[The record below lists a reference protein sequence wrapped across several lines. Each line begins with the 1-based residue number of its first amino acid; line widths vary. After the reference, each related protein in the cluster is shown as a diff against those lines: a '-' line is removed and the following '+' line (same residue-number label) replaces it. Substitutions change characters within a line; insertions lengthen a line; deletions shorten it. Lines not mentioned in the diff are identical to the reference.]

1 MSEPNVT
8 GAATGLSDDAA
19 SGLAYFTLIPA
30 IVFLV
35 VAPYNQSA
43 KVRFHAWQSIFLA
56 AAMFVVYVGLSI
68 LGMIPGINLLDIL
81 LFPLVGI
88 GFFVLWLI
96 TILQAFQGKRFRIP
110 VLAQFAEKQAGG
122 L

>member
-1 MSEPNVT
+1 MGEQNVQ
-8 GAATGLSDDAA
+8 GAATGLSEDAA
-19 SGLAYFTLIPA
+19 SGLAYFTIIPA

-56 AAMFVVYVGLSI
+56 AAMFVVYVGLSFV
-68 LGMIPGINLLDIL
+68 GMIPGVNLLDIV

-88 GFFVLWLI
+88 GFFVLWI
-96 TILQAFQGKRFRIP
+96 IAILQAFQGKRFRIP
-110 VLAQFAEKQAGG
+110 VLAEFAEKQAGS
-122 L
+122 

>member
-1 MSEPNVT
+1 MGEPNVQ

-56 AAMFVVYVGLSI
+56 AGMFVIYVALSI
-68 LGMIPGINLLDIL
+68 IGMIPLLNLVDIVL
-81 LFPLVGI
+81 LPLVGI
-88 GFFVLWLI
+88 GFFVLWII
-96 TILQAFQGKRFRIP
+96 TMLQAFQGKKFKIP
-110 VLAQFAEKQAGG
+110 VLGAYAEKQAGS
-122 L
+122 

>member
-1 MSEPNVT
+1 MGEPNVQ
-8 GAATGLSDDAA
+8 GAATGLSEDAA
-19 SGLAYFTLIPA
+19 SGLAYFTVIPA

-35 VAPYNQSA
+35 VAPYNQNP
-43 KVRFHAWQSIFLA
+43 KVRFHAWQSIFLG

-68 LGMIPGINLLDIL
+68 VGMVPGVNLLDII

-96 TILQAFQGKRFRIP
+96 TIVQAFQGKRFVIP
-110 VLAQFAEKQAGG
+110 VLGAYAEKQAGV
-122 L
+122 